1 MICGRWPRGRRL
13 REGWRWK
20 SPRKKFFSYLL
31 LFGVDS
37 VFLHERIKVA
47 PLDVDLPPTLNV
59 WDATVYDAI
68 IVKCLRRDVKFLAH
82 SSSVK
87 VLLLH
92 TTVLPLGLDWSEALI
107 QLFVQNCPQFFRC
120 KIADVHLLFLLF
132 STAKVSQFMENAK
145 YFQIKFSLFI
155 SLYINILQVRSK
167 VVL

>member
-1 MICGRWPRGRRL
+1 MWWGCLCQWWCWYSMICGRWPRGRRL

-59 WDATVYDAI
+59 WDATVYDTI
-68 IVKCLRRDVKFLAH
+68 IVKCLRRDVEFLTH
-82 SSSVK
+82 TSSIK

-92 TTVLPLGLDWSEALI
+92 TTVLILGPDWSEALV
-107 QLFVQNCPQFFRC
+107 QLFVKNSSEILKCVKRYASCHSQIMISVANLSE
-120 KIADVHLLFLLF
+120 INH
-132 STAKVSQFMENAK
+132 TAK
-145 YFQIKFSLFI
+145 
-155 SLYINILQVRSK
+155 
-167 VVL
+167 